1 MEHNAAAIM
10 TLTVTGAVQPRDGN
24 AAYPYSVTMT
34 GSPKAVM
41 VAANGLNLGD
51 WTAGLEYTPFDKD
64 AYFRDGVTYVWSYPN
79 RPFAATPAEA
89 TVDVIVT
96 GDHGSWTT

>member
-1 MEHNAAAIM
+1 MDHNAAAIM

-41 VAANGLNLGD
+41 AAANGLNLGE
-51 WTAGLEYTPFDKD
+51 WTAGPEWTPFDNEC
-64 AYFRDGVTYVWSYPN
+64 FHRDGVTYIWAYPSA
-79 RPFAATPAEA
+79 PVAATPAA
-89 TVDVIVT
+89 AAVDVIVS
-96 GDHGSWTT
+96 GDHV